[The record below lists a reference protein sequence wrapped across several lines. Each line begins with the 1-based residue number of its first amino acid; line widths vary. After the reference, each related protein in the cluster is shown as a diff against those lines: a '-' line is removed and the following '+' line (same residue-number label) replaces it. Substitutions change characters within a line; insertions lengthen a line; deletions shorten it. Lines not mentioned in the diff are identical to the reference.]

1 MSVVAMLKLLHV
13 YLLASV
19 KYFVTFPYAL
29 LIGLNFTQAI
39 IAVTVGGISGFFFFY
54 YLSGFLLRYYHQH
67 HQTIYCAIKKYIR
80 VDLCHRLAQKE
91 ERQKPLFSKR
101 RRNLVKLKTK
111 YGFWGIVV
119 MTPILLSI
127 PLGAYLLNKYYS
139 KQKYI
144 LGYMMISIVGWALVF
159 STIVVIL
166 PHHPL

>member
-1 MSVVAMLKLLHV
+1 M
-13 YLLASV
+13 
-19 KYFVTFPYAL
+19 
-29 LIGLNFTQAI
+29 
-39 IAVTVGGISGFFFFY
+39 
-54 YLSGFLLRYYHQH
+54 
-67 HQTIYCAIKKYIR
+67 
-80 VDLCHRLAQKE
+80 DLCHRLAQKE

-111 YGFWGIVV
+111 YGFWGIVI